1 MVNSQKQT
9 FSARVKST
17 FKADCKRAFKTP
29 LVYIMTAICFVMPIL
44 ILVMT
49 SLMPETSIDA
59 NGVETVNE
67 KFTNVWQTLGELPK
81 VLRTSPE
88 QESGMSLLGMCN
100 VNLLFFAVTTF
111 VCIFTC
117 ADFKSGY
124 VKNFFSVRAE
134 KSDYVF
140 SKSLLAFIVASLFFI
155 AYFIGALIGG
165 AISKLSFSTTGFGI
179 MGVICCF
186 LSKIFLTAIF
196 SSISLLISVAVKNRL
211 WLSLLMSIGAGAL
224 LFATI
229 PLITPL
235 TSTVIN
241 VILCLVGGGLF
252 AFGLGA
258 LSKVVLNKTDV
269 L

>member
-9 FSARVKST
+9 FSARVKRT

-59 NGVETVNE
+59 NGVETVNI
-67 KFTNVWQTLGELPK
+67 KFTNVWQTLGEIPK
-81 VLRTSPE
+81 VLRTSTE
-88 QESGMSLLGMCN
+88 REIGMSLIGTCN
-100 VNLLFFAVTTF
+100 INLLFFAVMVF
-111 VCIFTC
+111 VCAFTC

-124 VKNFFSVRAE
+124 VKNLFSVRAL
-134 KSDYVF
+134 KSDYVL
-140 SKSLLAFIVASLFFI
+140 SKNLLAFIVSSLFFI

-179 MGVICCF
+179 TCVICCF
-186 LSKIFLTAIF
+186 LSKLLLTVIF
-196 SSISLLISVAVKNRL
+196 SSISLLVGVAVKTKL
-211 WLSLLMSIGAGAL
+211 WLSLLISIGAGAL

-229 PLITPL
+229 PIITPL

-252 AFGLGA
+252 AFGLGT
-258 LSKVVLNKTDV
+258 LSKVVLAKTDV